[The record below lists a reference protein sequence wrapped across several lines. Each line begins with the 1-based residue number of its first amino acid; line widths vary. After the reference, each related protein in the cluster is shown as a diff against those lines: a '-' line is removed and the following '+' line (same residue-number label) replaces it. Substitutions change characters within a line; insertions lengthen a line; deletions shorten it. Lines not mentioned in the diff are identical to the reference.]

1 MRLGYLACIASLV
14 ACAQGIESP
23 GTENLTNATDLG
35 GASSSLGGGG
45 SGNTGNVASA
55 GSPVT
60 QAGAPSSSAGSSSAG
75 STSAGSS
82 SGGSSSG
89 GSSGSSSAGSSGAA
103 AAGAGPTSGMCG
115 HFQPGNMG
123 PTLESKLEP
132 GTDAIYFSVKIANP
146 DDREVHLSD
155 LKFRYYVD
163 TGALGTLMSDFYQK
177 DITAVSKV
185 TRQLAAEPTATVS
198 ADYLEFS
205 FPGSGDIIQTGEF
218 LTLKIHT
225 HNSMFQAPNQAS
237 AYSYNSSTAFVP
249 WCKIVLYEIGP
260 IAWGTL
266 PP

>member
-1 MRLGYLACIASLV
+1 
-14 ACAQGIESP
+14 
-23 GTENLTNATDLG
+23 
-35 GASSSLGGGG
+35 
-45 SGNTGNVASA
+45 
-55 GSPVT
+55 
-60 QAGAPSSSAGSSSAG
+60 
-75 STSAGSS
+75 
-82 SGGSSSG
+82 
-89 GSSGSSSAGSSGAA
+89 
-103 AAGAGPTSGMCG
+103 
-115 HFQPGNMG
+115 MG

-132 GTDAIYFSVKIANP
+132 GTDAIYFSVKISNP
-146 DDREVHLSD
+146 DDRDVHLSD

-177 DITAVSKV
+177 DITALSKV

-237 AYSYNSSTAFVP
+237 AYSYNASPGFVP
-249 WCKIVLYEIGP
+249 WCQIVLYEIGP
-260 IAWGTL
+260 VAWGTL